1 MCIIV
6 LFYMFLACFLLI
18 LFTIIIY
25 HQVLFF
31 FGAFFSRVNIDI
43 EKYADCL
50 QSNNDSLNDL
60 WLLFLN
66 LGFSVQ
72 LFLHNHIKTPYHHEA
87 IRSCSKEEFFT
98 LDYIDTCENIKL
110 LGTQLTIDNLSISKL
125 KDKNFNSFF

>member
-1 MCIIV
+1 MYYCFILHV
-6 LFYMFLACFLLI
+6 SRLF
-18 LFTIIIY
+18 FTNSFY
-25 HQVLFF
+25 DYNLSSGSVF

-60 WLLFLN
+60 CLLFLN

>member
-1 MCIIV
+1 MYYCFILHV
-6 LFYMFLACFLLI
+6 SRLF
-18 LFTIIIY
+18 FTNSFY
-25 HQVLFF
+25 NYNLSSGSVF

>member
-1 MCIIV
+1 
-6 LFYMFLACFLLI
+6 MFLVCFLLI

-31 FGAFFSRVNIDI
+31 FGAFFFRVNIDI

-50 QSNNDSLNDL
+50 QSNNNDSLNDL
-60 WLLFLN
+60 WLFLN
-66 LGFSVQ
+66 LGISVQ

-110 LGTQLTIDNLSISKL
+110 LGTQLTMDTLSISKL
-125 KDKNFNSFF
+125 SSNCYYYSQAI

>member
-1 MCIIV
+1 MYYCFILHV
-6 LFYMFLACFLLI
+6 SRLF
-18 LFTIIIY
+18 FTNSFY
-25 HQVLFF
+25 DYNLSSGSVF

-98 LDYIDTCENIKL
+98 LNYIDTCENIKL

>member
-1 MCIIV
+1 MYYCFILHV
-6 LFYMFLACFLLI
+6 SRLF
-18 LFTIIIY
+18 FTNSFY
-25 HQVLFF
+25 DYNLSSGSAF

>member
-1 MCIIV
+1 MYYCFILHV
-6 LFYMFLACFLLI
+6 SRLF
-18 LFTIIIY
+18 FTNSFY
-25 HQVLFF
+25 DYNLSSGSVF